1 MKFENFENY
10 FNFKL
15 DDWRKTNLKNLISG
29 IDDERIVKCIKKDY
43 NSIVNTLFPNY
54 TEQQFIDDT
63 LNKIHS
69 GDAITCM
76 LYLKDPLKQNIAEKS
91 QIEYLQLKTG
101 FYVQKLNT
109 RELSLNSS
117 GRIIEGNV
125 QGIKS
130 IDFII
135 QARHKYYGFLKY
147 TKENGGAQDNQY
159 NDALHF
165 IEAAINNQD
174 SNTYFLIGL
183 DGDYYQKIKRNYKAS
198 SLTRLQNLFSK
209 KINICINTT
218 DELAKFI
225 MDHEQA

>member
-1 MKFENFENY
+1 MEFESFENY

-15 DDWRKTNLKNLISG
+15 DDWRKTNLENLISG
-29 IDDERIVKCIKKDY
+29 VDDERIVKCIKKDY
-43 NSIVNTLFPNY
+43 NTTKLLFPNLS
-54 TEQQFIDDT
+54 EQKFVNDT
-63 LNKIHS
+63 LQRIHA
-69 GDAITCM
+69 GDPCTCM
-76 LYLKDPLKQNIAEKS
+76 LYLKDPLKQNIAEKT

-109 RELSLNSS
+109 RELSLNAS

-135 QARHKYYGFLKY
+135 NARHKYYGFLKY
-147 TKENGGAQDNQY
+147 TKENGGAQDNQC

-165 IEAAINNQD
+165 IEAAILNQD
-174 SNTYFLIGL
+174 PNTYFLIGL
-183 DGDYYQKIKRNYKAS
+183 DGDYYQRVKRHYKTS
-198 SLTRLQNLFSK
+198 SLIRLQNIFK
-209 KINICINTT
+209 DKVNVCINTT
-218 DELAKFI
+218 DELIKFI